1 MADNLAVFHTLSKTL
16 DNTELRAA
24 INILIRERKSR
35 DERKSNDNRYLLKV
49 GDRVEWN
56 GRAGNATGTVT
67 KVKRKKALVTEDI
80 MKSRWDIPL
89 SMLTKVS

>member
-16 DNTELRAA
+16 DNAELRSA

-56 GRAGNATGTVT
+56 GRAGNATGIVT
-67 KVKRKKALVTEDI
+67 KVKRKKALVTEDT
-80 MKSRWDIPL
+80 MQSRWDIPL